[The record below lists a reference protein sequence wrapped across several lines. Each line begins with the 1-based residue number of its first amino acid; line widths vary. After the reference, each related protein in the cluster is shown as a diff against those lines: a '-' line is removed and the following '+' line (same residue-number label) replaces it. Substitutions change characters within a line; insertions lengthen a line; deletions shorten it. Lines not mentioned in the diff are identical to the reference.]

1 MSTLELSAVDKTLYD
16 ELLIK
21 HSALGQG
28 EAEKKALAELL
39 QIKKKAK
46 EPKVS
51 WTAAELLTTDF
62 PPIDWIIPDLIAP
75 GLTMLAGQP
84 KLGKSWMVLQWAI
97 GVSSG
102 GGILGKI
109 LAKKTDVLYLSL
121 EDTGRR
127 LAERLERLNSPKAEN
142 LTFFTQ
148 WATGIIGLDKYL
160 EEHKETK
167 FVIIDTLQ
175 RFSKLDK
182 GNDYDPT
189 YNFNAALKNVADR
202 HGVGLVEVHHTN
214 KSAGNIPGGD
224 WLNGVMGSQG
234 YSAAADSTLLLRR
247 GRGNRNAELLV
258 TGRDVEENDYV
269 LTLDLDWGGWVMEG
283 RKTEVLDG
291 QTQQLIHD
299 WLKEHGANGPT
310 AIFKGLKD
318 DGYEGTLPTIK
329 TILTRMAGAGKI
341 VNTSGVYMLPLSV
354 DPQNSVNPVNLVNH
368 AETVNHDGRMTEF
381 TGFTPKQGVEL
392 TETSHGEP
400 AAANAS
406 PMTDKEAEDARWVN
420 ALREALSKG
429 LHGAEADQYAVRVL
443 TEQKQP

>member
-1 MSTLELSAVDKTLYD
+1 MSTLELTATDKTLYD

-21 HSALGQG
+21 YSTLGQG

-75 GLTMLAGQP
+75 GLTMLVGQP

-97 GVSSG
+97 GVSCG

-127 LAERLERLNSPKAEN
+127 LAERLAILKSPKLEN

-148 WATGIIGLDKYL
+148 WATGMIGLDKYL

-175 RFSKLDK
+175 RFSKLDR

-189 YNFNAALKNVADR
+189 YNFNAALKTIADR

-234 YSAAADSTLLLRR
+234 YSGAADSTLLLRR

-258 TGRDVEENDYV
+258 TGRDITENEYV
-269 LTLDLDWGGWVMEG
+269 LTLDLDCSGWVMEG
-283 RKTEVLDG
+283 RKNEAMEG

-299 WLKEHGANGPT
+299 WLKENGANGPS
-310 AIFKGLKD
+310 AIFKGIKEN
-318 DGYEGTLPTIK
+318 GYEGTLSTIK
-329 TILTRMAGAGKI
+329 NILSRMASAGKLT
-341 VNTSGVYMLPLSV
+341 NTSGVYLLPTVVGPQKSV
-354 DPQNSVNPVNLVNH
+354 DSVDHVDRSSWSTPP
-368 AETVNHDGRMTEF
+368 AWSTRS
-381 TGFTPKQGVEL
+381 TGSTPKQGVEP
-392 TETSHGEP
+392 TETAQGDGKT
-400 AAANAS
+400 A
-406 PMTDKEAEDARWVN
+406 
-420 ALREALSKG
+420 
-429 LHGAEADQYAVRVL
+429 GADVYTSL
-443 TEQKQP
+443 EQKALWQTGEVF

>member
-1 MSTLELSAVDKTLYD
+1 MSILELTDVDKTLYD

-21 HSALGQG
+21 YSALGQG
-28 EAEKKALAELL
+28 EAEKKALVELL

-75 GLTMLAGQP
+75 GLTMLVGQP

-97 GVSSG
+97 GVSCG

-127 LAERLERLNSPKAEN
+127 LAERLAILKSPKTEN

-148 WATGIIGLDKYL
+148 WITGIIGLDKYL
-160 EEHKETK
+160 EEHKGTK

-175 RFSKLDK
+175 RFSKLDR

-189 YNFNAALKNVADR
+189 YNFNAALKTIADR
-202 HGVGLVEVHHTN
+202 HGVGIVEVHHTN

-224 WLNGVMGSQG
+224 LLNSVMGSQG
-234 YSAAADSTLLLRR
+234 YSGAADSTLLLRR

-258 TGRDVEENDYV
+258 TGRDITENEYV
-269 LTLDLDWGGWVMEG
+269 LTLDLNCNGWVIEG
-283 RKTEVLDG
+283 RKNEVLEG
-291 QTQQLIHD
+291 QTQQLIYD
-299 WLKEHGANGPT
+299 WLKENGANGPT
-310 AIFKGLKD
+310 AIFKGLKEN
-318 DGYEGTLPTIK
+318 GYEGTLSTIK
-329 TILTRMAGAGKI
+329 NTLPRMASAGKI
-341 VNTSGVYMLPLSV
+341 LNTSGVYLLPPTVSPQKTIDSIDPIDHAKTV
-354 DPQNSVNPVNLVNH
+354 DHGERSIGS
-368 AETVNHDGRMTEF
+368 TRSI
-381 TGFTPKQGVEL
+381 PKQGVKPI
-392 TETSHGEP
+392 ETGPGDGEP
-400 AAANAS
+400 TRADVYTS
-406 PMTDKEAEDARWVN
+406 P
-420 ALREALSKG
+420 
-429 LHGAEADQYAVRVL
+429 
-443 TEQKQP
+443 EQ

>member
-1 MSTLELSAVDKTLYD
+1 MSNIVTDADKPLYD
-16 ELLIK
+16 ELVLK
-21 HSALGQG
+21 HRGD
-28 EAEKKALAELL
+28 EAKALAELL
-39 QIKKKAK
+39 QLKKKAK
-46 EPKVS
+46 EPKIS

-75 GLTMLAGQP
+75 GLTMLVGQP

-97 GVSSG
+97 GVSCG

-109 LAKKTDVLYLSL
+109 LVKKTDVLYLSL

-127 LAERLERLNSPKAEN
+127 LAERLAILKSPKLEN

-160 EEHKETK
+160 EEHKGTR

-175 RFSKLDK
+175 RFSKLDR

-189 YNFNAALKNVADR
+189 YNFNAALKTIADR

-234 YSAAADSTLLLRR
+234 YSGAADSTLLLRR

-258 TGRDVEENDYV
+258 TGRDVTENEFV
-269 LTLDLDWGGWVMEG
+269 LTLDLNCEGWVMEG
-283 RKTEVLDG
+283 RKNEVLEG

-299 WLKEHGANGPT
+299 WLKENGANGPS
-310 AIFKGLKD
+310 AIFKGLKEN
-318 DGYEGTLPTIK
+318 GYEGTLATIK
-329 TILTRMAGAGKI
+329 TILTRMASAGKLT
-341 VNTSGVYMLPLSV
+341 NTSGVYMPPTVV
-354 DPQNSVNPVNLVNH
+354 DPQKSVNHVNLVNH
-368 AETVNHDGRMTEF
+368 AGTVNHEERTTEF
-381 TGFTPKQGVEL
+381 TGFTHESIEKPPVK
-392 TETSHGEP
+392 SHTP
-400 AAANAS
+400 VKDDSTVIPS
-406 PMTDKEAEDARWVN
+406 PEVD
-420 ALREALSKG
+420 SKG
-429 LHGAEADQYAVRVL
+429 KPETDAYTSPDQRRIFEAGEVF
-443 TEQKQP
+443 